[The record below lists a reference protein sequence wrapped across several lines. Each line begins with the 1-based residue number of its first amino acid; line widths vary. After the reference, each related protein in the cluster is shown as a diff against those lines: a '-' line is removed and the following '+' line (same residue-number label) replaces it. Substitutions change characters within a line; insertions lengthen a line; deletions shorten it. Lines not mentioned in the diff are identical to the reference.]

1 MRAKESTG
9 CSVPFARLRFT
20 EEFHLLHAI
29 NDTVMETATLW
40 HRVLNDPQLQEL
52 PYKIETNEH
61 GQIVLSPHKP
71 HHGLQQGALVR
82 LLNQHAESG
91 AVAVEFAVDTTKGV
105 KVPDV
110 VWMSEERRAKMPDD
124 AEASPVMP
132 EVVVEVLS
140 EGNTDTEIA
149 EKRQLYLDE
158 GAQEVWTCATD
169 GTMTF
174 YDETDTIESSSVI
187 PSFPREVE

>member
-1 MRAKESTG
+1 
-9 CSVPFARLRFT
+9 
-20 EEFHLLHAI
+20 
-29 NDTVMETATLW
+29 METATLW

-71 HHGLQQGALVR
+71 QHGIRQSKISD
-82 LLNQHAESG
+82 LLRDHATKSG
-91 AVAVEFAVDTTKGV
+91 TQAVEFAVETTKGI

-110 VWMSEERRAKMPDD
+110 VWMSEERLAKLPSD

-140 EGNTDTEIA
+140 KGNTDAEIA

-158 GAQEVWTCATD
+158 GAEEVWTCAPD

-174 YDETDTIESSSVI
+174 YDETGASEASTVI
-187 PSFPREVE
+187 SSFPNRVE

>member
-1 MRAKESTG
+1 MKVKESTG
-9 CSVPFARLRFT
+9 CGVPFVKSLFT
-20 EEFHLLHAI
+20 ENGRLLYAI
-29 NDTVMETATLW
+29 DDPVMETATLW

-82 LLNQHAESG
+82 LLNQHTESG
-91 AVAVEFAVDTTKGV
+91 AVAVEFAVDTAKGV

-110 VWMSEERRAKMPDD
+110 VWMSDERLAEMPDD

-132 EVVVEVLS
+132 EIVIEVLP
-140 EGNTDTEIA
+140 EGNTNAEIA
-149 EKRQLYLDE
+149 EKRRLYLDE
-158 GAQEVWTCATD
+158 GALEVWTCGPD
-169 GTMTF
+169 GTMAF
-174 YDETDTIESSSVI
+174 YDETEANEASSIV
-187 PSFPREVE
+187 PSFPDQVG